1 MKRVFSKRRRV
12 LTAVAI
18 GAVVVIGLG
27 LTWAWRFETNARGPI
42 GAAMQV
48 AQGSAALR
56 SAIGAPMRAE
66 RLARGS
72 LVASDGN
79 GTADLVVRIA
89 GPHGRGALTEW
100 AQEVK
105 GQWHV
110 CSLTFEPRNGG
121 ADVTLVDDAA
131 THCERE

>member
-12 LTAVAI
+12 LAAVAI
-18 GAVVVIGLG
+18 GAVAVIGLG
-27 LTWAWRFETNARGPI
+27 LTWAWRFESNARAPI

-48 AQGSAALR
+48 AQGSAVLR
-56 SAIGAPMRAE
+56 MAIGTPMRAE
-66 RLARGS
+66 ELARGS

-79 GTADLVVRIA
+79 GTADLVVRID
-89 GPHGRGALTEW
+89 GPHGRGALAEW

-110 CSLTFEPRNGG
+110 CSLTFVPRNGG
-121 ADVTLVDDAA
+121 ESVTLVNDAT

>member
-12 LTAVAI
+12 LTAVAT
-18 GAVVVIGLG
+18 GAVVVIGFG

-48 AQGSAALR
+48 AQSSAVLR
-56 SAIGAPMRAE
+56 MAIGTPMRAE
-66 RLARGS
+66 ELARGS
-72 LVASDGN
+72 VVASGGN
-79 GTADLVVRIA
+79 GTADLVVRID
-89 GPHGRGALTEW
+89 GPRGRGALDEW

-121 ADVTLVDDAA
+121 AEVTLVDDA
-131 THCERE
+131 TTRCERE